1 MKNEVPA
8 APAPRSRAGRQRS
21 ARRAEGA
28 AEVEARRGRKGDKT
42 RQRFLE
48 AARSVFERDGFV
60 DARVADIADAAG
72 AAHGSFYSYF
82 ESKEDV
88 FRAVVELMLDE
99 LDVQTRRHDEGVDDP
114 YELIVIS
121 NANLYRLWT
130 ENKDLLT
137 TLDQVAGIYP
147 EFNRKLAQLRAAF
160 IERYVE
166 VLRNLQAEK
175 KVYADLDPFHT
186 AATLSAMLEQAMRL
200 WVGKGDWHD
209 PKVALETLNKMWAR
223 SIGLSVPAKYLK
235 NPGARR
241 SSRK

>member
-1 MKNEVPA
+1 
-8 APAPRSRAGRQRS
+8 
-21 ARRAEGA
+21 
-28 AEVEARRGRKGDKT
+28 
-42 RQRFLE
+42 
-48 AARSVFERDGFV
+48 
-60 DARVADIADAAG
+60 
-72 AAHGSFYSYF
+72 
-82 ESKEDV
+82 
-88 FRAVVELMLDE
+88 
-99 LDVQTRRHDEGVDDP
+99 
-114 YELIVIS
+114 
-121 NANLYRLWT
+121 LYRLWT

-223 SIGLSVPAKYLK
+223 AV
-235 NPGARR
+235 GARQILEEPGR
-241 SSRK
+241 EKELAQVDGSREIVVSRRFLSAGTVALIMSGKRTNSIRT